1 MTLMGLIENRQGLYA
16 ARWFLGIA
24 EAGMYGY
31 TSIPSCLLLTVP
43 QYVYLTLRIH
53 TDFCAGETQSA
64 HLREFPSVSSKLINN
79 ERRC

>member
-31 TSIPSCLLLTVP
+31 TSIVPGLLLTTT
-43 QYVYLTLRIH
+43 QYVHLFSLPSHEDCASERAPYTSQQIH
-53 TDFCAGETQSA
+53 
-64 HLREFPSVSSKLINN
+64 
-79 ERRC
+79 